1 MQLKS
6 KQELL
11 RTAWDDQIA
20 KNKVMREIMNSEE
33 KLKNNW
39 LADTERQRE
48 RETKLK
54 NEIIVCMNQKIEEL
68 YNDRWTDYLTH
79 WLIVWRD

>member
-39 LADTERQRE
+39 HTDTEGE
-48 RETKLK
+48 GDKTKEW
-54 NEIIVCMNQKIEEL
+54 NYCMYEPK
-68 YNDRWTDYLTH
+68 DRRTL
-79 WLIVWRD
+79 